1 MSAIYGT
8 RMESDYPLDDTL
20 EYFIK
25 FPSPNFRSDTQTAES
40 DYVFVCNETNV
51 PIVLLLGWAG
61 CQDKYLMKYS
71 KIYEDRGLI
80 TIRYTAPV
88 ENLFWKRAG
97 MHQIGEK
104 ILKLIYDMNFDSHPL
119 IFHVFSNGGAFLYQ
133 HIALALRRSK
143 SPINICGM
151 IFDSAPGDRRIVGLY
166 RAITAIYG
174 KERRCNTLLSALM
187 AVAAI
192 LLWTFEDAFNYVL
205 NFIKPR
211 GYEVQTNPSYNLKYE
226 SNAWPQLFLYSREDL
241 LIPYTDIEKFA
252 NYRRRCG
259 VDVRMVCFERS
270 EHVKHYIRHPQQYVY
285 TVCKFINDC
294 LSHYYGKFHN

>member
-1 MSAIYGT
+1 MGEERDGVGGYGHT
-8 RMESDYPLDDTL
+8 NNVLFTL
-20 EYFIK
+20 TI
-25 FPSPNFRSDTQTAES
+25 NR
-40 DYVFVCNETNV
+40 
-51 PIVLLLGWAG
+51 
-61 CQDKYLMKYS
+61 
-71 KIYEDRGLI
+71 LI

-174 KERRCNTLLSALM
+174 KERRCNALLSAFM

-192 LLWTFEDAFNYVL
+192 LLWTFEVGNV
-205 NFIKPR
+205 ICCT
-211 GYEVQTNPSYNLKYE
+211 VQT
-226 SNAWPQLFLYSREDL
+226 F
-241 LIPYTDIEKFA
+241 F
-252 NYRRRCG
+252 
-259 VDVRMVCFERS
+259 
-270 EHVKHYIRHPQQYVY
+270 
-285 TVCKFINDC
+285 
-294 LSHYYGKFHN
+294 

>member
-1 MSAIYGT
+1 M
-8 RMESDYPLDDTL
+8 
-20 EYFIK
+20 
-25 FPSPNFRSDTQTAES
+25 
-40 DYVFVCNETNV
+40 
-51 PIVLLLGWAG
+51 
-61 CQDKYLMKYS
+61 
-71 KIYEDRGLI
+71 
-80 TIRYTAPV
+80 

-192 LLWTFEDAFNYVL
+192 LLWTFEVSARLIVCA
-205 NFIKPR
+205 R
-211 GYEVQTNPSYNLKYE
+211 
-226 SNAWPQLFLYSREDL
+226 L
-241 LIPYTDIEKFA
+241 L
-252 NYRRRCG
+252 
-259 VDVRMVCFERS
+259 
-270 EHVKHYIRHPQQYVY
+270 
-285 TVCKFINDC
+285 
-294 LSHYYGKFHN
+294 